1 MKKSSQM
8 SFLYLKE
15 IVGMKEGD
23 TLSVSLSAGEDT
35 PLLMPQ
41 VEIEEIYL
49 QSVHALPDY
58 KRMEMWE
65 RAARKEYAVPLG
77 SSAPPSSP
85 VFHGDLIFIIPCSRY
100 INCVT
105 IGINI

>member
-1 MKKSSQM
+1 M

-15 IVGMKEGD
+15 ILGMKEGD
-23 TLSVSLSAGEDT
+23 ILSVSLSVSEDT
-35 PLLMPQ
+35 LLLMPQ
-41 VEIEEIYL
+41 VEVEEVYL
-49 QSVHALPDY
+49 RSVHVLPDY

-65 RAARKEYAVPLG
+65 RAARKEYAVTLG
-77 SSAPPSSP
+77 QFSRLSSP
-85 VFHGDLIFIIPCSRY
+85 VSHGDLIFIIPCSRY

>member
-1 MKKSSQM
+1 M

-15 IVGMKEGD
+15 ILGYERGD
-23 TLSVSLSAGEDT
+23 VLSVSLSVSEDT
-35 PLLMPQ
+35 LLLMPQ
-41 VEIEEIYL
+41 VEVEEVYL
-49 QSVHALPDY
+49 RSVQLLPDY

-65 RAARKEYAVPLG
+65 RAARKEYAVTLG
-77 SSAPPSSP
+77 QFSP
-85 VFHGDLIFIIPCSRY
+85 TIFARFHGDLIFIIPCSRY